1 MSTLQPN
8 PITPNQGIGVN
19 ESKKLK
25 NWPFADPPNVAVF
38 TLRRIFREGK
48 PILHV
53 THDKDDGSWQFLDGG
68 PADMEDAWI
77 VGLGEVLNLDD
88 TIAELADLPLGWMA
102 WRATLT
108 SPWQRKP
115 HTIVE

>member
-1 MSTLQPN
+1 
-8 PITPNQGIGVN
+8 
-19 ESKKLK
+19 
-25 NWPFADPPNVAVF
+25 
-38 TLRRIFREGK
+38 
-48 PILHV
+48 
-53 THDKDDGSWQFLDGG
+53 
-68 PADMEDAWI
+68 MEDAWI

-115 HTIVE
+115 HRIEE